1 MKRRSVLLAT
11 GLVLLCGSATIWFGN
26 DVALSLESSAP
37 SRSIGT
43 VAKGRLENGKRLPAS
58 GPNFRSYS
66 RLGALLGRTVVHSA
80 VRVAVLEAYGELAR
94 TRPELRFVYGETGWP
109 SGGRFR
115 PHRTHQNGLCVD
127 FMVPVRRGVGSPAE
141 LPTPVWLK
149 FGYGIEFDQRGR
161 YRDLSIDFQAI
172 LAHLGALERAAGR
185 HGLAIQR
192 VIFAPEFHRFLA
204 ATSEGQALLRRLPFS
219 SGDVWVR
226 HDEHYHVE
234 FRLAAAEQAARAD
247 RLERTSTIRGPAGR
261 PLRADTLDP

>member
-1 MKRRSVLLAT
+1 
-11 GLVLLCGSATIWFGN
+11 
-26 DVALSLESSAP
+26 
-37 SRSIGT
+37 
-43 VAKGRLENGKRLPAS
+43 
-58 GPNFRSYS
+58 
-66 RLGALLGRTVVHSA
+66 
-80 VRVAVLEAYGELAR
+80 VLEAYGELAR

-141 LPTPVWLK
+141 LPTPAWLK
-149 FGYGIEFDQRGR
+149 FGYGIDFDQSGR
-161 YRDLSIDFQAI
+161 YRDLSIDFLAI
-172 LAHLGALERAAGR
+172 VAHLEALERSARR
-185 HGLAIQR
+185 HGLTIQR

-234 FRLAAAEQAARAD
+234 FRLAAA
-247 RLERTSTIRGPAGR
+247 
-261 PLRADTLDP
+261 